1 MNKCWKN
8 ILSVKGYVCILI
20 YVLNVWIGL
29 FEVFFELICVWIV
42 VVLFNGLVIYCG
54 IIVIDEGKE
63 KKVNIDFEL
72 FRFINIFLYLCDN
85 KFYIEVRFI

>member
-1 MNKCWKN
+1 M
-8 ILSVKGYVCILI
+8 
-20 YVLNVWIGL
+20 
-29 FEVFFELICVWIV
+29 
-42 VVLFNGLVIYCG
+42 IYCG

-85 KFYIEVRFI
+85 KFYIEVRFILLDFIRLVWG